1 MGVSKN
7 DVGRPSNKTIIIR
20 RILKV
25 VLLLIIIALAFLI
38 GYNLKDKNSN
48 NPIKSSGKKIQSDD
62 SIKTSKEELQLDDS
76 IVKKLYSEIENVS
89 FYEKI
94 DGNIEDLCAFY
105 CEDMTY
111 NDMDDNFKMSLVLN
125 QFDLEKTNKIKYE
138 EIKEKY
144 YDIFGNYDI
153 ASEFYNY
160 NINKLGNVKL
170 NKGYY
175 QLLGEDVTVDPILG
189 TGYTLVSAQKDSSK
203 IELFIA
209 QWYNNADEL
218 IETDEP
224 IYEYYDTNA
233 CGDVKCSAV
242 FKSSDVNDSKNV
254 IKNNK
259 LTHAYLFVGPRGTG
273 KTSIAKIFAKTINC
287 LHPEDGLSCE
297 KCDICISNNSNEN
310 VDVIEMDAASNNGV
324 DEIREIRNH
333 ITLLPTVSKYK
344 IYIIDEVHMLTT
356 GAFNALLKTLEE
368 PPEHIIFILATTE
381 PHKIPLTIMSRCQ
394 SFEFKPIP
402 VATIKE
408 RLKYICAQENINID
422 DKSLNLIAEESNGGL
437 RDAVSM
443 LDQLNAYADGNIKYE
458 DVLIL
463 NGRINDDEIEKFMT
477 EMVNDDLNSV
487 FTKIESWQEEGKN
500 FIYICEDF
508 IRFLRNE
515 LIKFKLENNS
525 NIVNLIGENK
535 TIEVIMILNKISND
549 MKISKDKKV
558 LFDVTIINI
567 TNILKSKQMFENN
580 TYTSKNINIENKTPE
595 KVEIKEEKPQTVEVP
610 IKETKDYT
618 LYDELMS
625 IRLNNTLGIADKKS
639 KIEYENAVENLKN
652 DISDLNKLKI
662 INLLDDTKITAGS
675 KDGIILTTD
684 SDNILHDLY
693 DNMELLEESLE
704 SLLGK
709 KVKVCILLDELW
721 NKKRII
727 YVEKIKNKEKIDIID
742 EEDILN
748 KIKSLNTGEKSEF
761 DDLLEIGGE

>member
-1 MGVSKN
+1 MKYQALYRKYRPKTFDDVYGQQIVVQTLKN
-7 DVGRPSNKTIIIR
+7 I
-20 RILKV
+20 
-25 VLLLIIIALAFLI
+25 
-38 GYNLKDKNSN
+38 
-48 NPIKSSGKKIQSDD
+48 
-62 SIKTSKEELQLDDS
+62 
-76 IVKKLYSEIENVS
+76 
-89 FYEKI
+89 
-94 DGNIEDLCAFY
+94 
-105 CEDMTY
+105 
-111 NDMDDNFKMSLVLN
+111 
-125 QFDLEKTNKIKYE
+125 
-138 EIKEKY
+138 
-144 YDIFGNYDI
+144 
-153 ASEFYNY
+153 
-160 NINKLGNVKL
+160 
-170 NKGYY
+170 
-175 QLLGEDVTVDPILG
+175 
-189 TGYTLVSAQKDSSK
+189 
-203 IELFIA
+203 
-209 QWYNNADEL
+209 
-218 IETDEP
+218 
-224 IYEYYDTNA
+224 
-233 CGDVKCSAV
+233 
-242 FKSSDVNDSKNV
+242 

-310 VDVIEMDAASNNGV
+310 VDIIEMDAASNNGV

-402 VATIKE
+402 VTTIKE

-458 DVLIL
+458 DVLLL

-515 LIKFKLENNS
+515 LIKFKLDNNS
-525 NIVNLIGENK
+525 NILNLIGENK

-567 TNILKSKQMFENN
+567 TNVLKNKQMFENN
-580 TYTSKNINIENKTPE
+580 TYKSKNIKIENKTSE

-610 IKETKDYT
+610 IKEKKDYT

-625 IRLNNTLGIADKKS
+625 IRLNNTLSIADKKS

-652 DISDLNKLKI
+652 DISDLNRLKI

>member
-1 MGVSKN
+1 MKYQALYRKYRPKTFD
-7 DVGRPSNKTIIIR
+7 DVYGQQI
-20 RILKV
+20 V
-25 VLLLIIIALAFLI
+25 V
-38 GYNLKDKNSN
+38 
-48 NPIKSSGKKIQSDD
+48 Q
-62 SIKTSKEELQLDDS
+62 
-76 IVKKLYSEIENVS
+76 
-89 FYEKI
+89 
-94 DGNIEDLCAFY
+94 
-105 CEDMTY
+105 
-111 NDMDDNFKMSLVLN
+111 
-125 QFDLEKTNKIKYE
+125 
-138 EIKEKY
+138 
-144 YDIFGNYDI
+144 
-153 ASEFYNY
+153 
-160 NINKLGNVKL
+160 
-170 NKGYY
+170 
-175 QLLGEDVTVDPILG
+175 
-189 TGYTLVSAQKDSSK
+189 TL
-203 IELFIA
+203 
-209 QWYNNADEL
+209 
-218 IETDEP
+218 
-224 IYEYYDTNA
+224 
-233 CGDVKCSAV
+233 
-242 FKSSDVNDSKNV
+242 KNV

-310 VDVIEMDAASNNGV
+310 VDIIEMDAASNNGV

-458 DVLIL
+458 DVLLL
-463 NGRINDDEIEKFMT
+463 NGRINDNEIEKFMT

-567 TNILKSKQMFENN
+567 TNILKNKQMFENN
-580 TYTSKNINIENKTPE
+580 TYTSKNIKIENKTPE
-595 KVEIKEEKPQTVEVP
+595 KVEIKEEKPQTMEVP
-610 IKETKDYT
+610 IKETKNYT
-618 LYDELMS
+618 LYDELMN
-625 IRLNNTLGIADKKS
+625 IRLNNTLSIADKKS

-693 DNMELLEESLE
+693 DNIELLEESLE
-704 SLLGK
+704 SLLGR

>member
-1 MGVSKN
+1 MKYQALYRKYRPKTFD
-7 DVGRPSNKTIIIR
+7 DVYGQQI
-20 RILKV
+20 V
-25 VLLLIIIALAFLI
+25 V
-38 GYNLKDKNSN
+38 
-48 NPIKSSGKKIQSDD
+48 Q
-62 SIKTSKEELQLDDS
+62 
-76 IVKKLYSEIENVS
+76 
-89 FYEKI
+89 
-94 DGNIEDLCAFY
+94 
-105 CEDMTY
+105 
-111 NDMDDNFKMSLVLN
+111 
-125 QFDLEKTNKIKYE
+125 
-138 EIKEKY
+138 
-144 YDIFGNYDI
+144 
-153 ASEFYNY
+153 
-160 NINKLGNVKL
+160 
-170 NKGYY
+170 
-175 QLLGEDVTVDPILG
+175 
-189 TGYTLVSAQKDSSK
+189 TL
-203 IELFIA
+203 
-209 QWYNNADEL
+209 
-218 IETDEP
+218 
-224 IYEYYDTNA
+224 
-233 CGDVKCSAV
+233 
-242 FKSSDVNDSKNV
+242 KNV

-310 VDVIEMDAASNNGV
+310 VDIIEMDAASNNGV

-458 DVLIL
+458 DVLLL

-525 NIVNLIGENK
+525 NIVSLIGENK
-535 TIEVIMILNKISND
+535 TIEVIMIINKISND

-567 TNILKSKQMFENN
+567 TNILKNKQMFEN
-580 TYTSKNINIENKTPE
+580 TAYESKNIKIENKTPE

-618 LYDELMS
+618 LYDELMN
-625 IRLNNTLGIADKKS
+625 IRLNNTLGIADKTS

-675 KDGIILTTD
+675 KDGIIFTTD

-693 DNMELLEESLE
+693 DNMKLLEESME

>member
-1 MGVSKN
+1 MKYQALYRKYRPKTFD
-7 DVGRPSNKTIIIR
+7 DVYGQQI
-20 RILKV
+20 V
-25 VLLLIIIALAFLI
+25 V
-38 GYNLKDKNSN
+38 
-48 NPIKSSGKKIQSDD
+48 Q
-62 SIKTSKEELQLDDS
+62 
-76 IVKKLYSEIENVS
+76 
-89 FYEKI
+89 
-94 DGNIEDLCAFY
+94 
-105 CEDMTY
+105 
-111 NDMDDNFKMSLVLN
+111 
-125 QFDLEKTNKIKYE
+125 
-138 EIKEKY
+138 
-144 YDIFGNYDI
+144 
-153 ASEFYNY
+153 
-160 NINKLGNVKL
+160 
-170 NKGYY
+170 
-175 QLLGEDVTVDPILG
+175 
-189 TGYTLVSAQKDSSK
+189 TL
-203 IELFIA
+203 
-209 QWYNNADEL
+209 
-218 IETDEP
+218 
-224 IYEYYDTNA
+224 
-233 CGDVKCSAV
+233 
-242 FKSSDVNDSKNV
+242 KNV

-310 VDVIEMDAASNNGV
+310 VDIIEMDAASNNGV

-458 DVLIL
+458 DVLLL

-535 TIEVIMILNKISND
+535 IIEVIMILNKISND

-567 TNILKSKQMFENN
+567 TNILKNKQMFEND
-580 TYTSKNINIENKTPE
+580 TYTSKDIKIENKTPE
-595 KVEIKEEKPQTVEVP
+595 KVEIKEEKPQTMEVP
-610 IKETKDYT
+610 IKETKNYT
-618 LYDELMS
+618 LYDELMN

>member
-1 MGVSKN
+1 MKYQALYRKYRPKTFD
-7 DVGRPSNKTIIIR
+7 DVYGQQI
-20 RILKV
+20 V
-25 VLLLIIIALAFLI
+25 V
-38 GYNLKDKNSN
+38 
-48 NPIKSSGKKIQSDD
+48 Q
-62 SIKTSKEELQLDDS
+62 
-76 IVKKLYSEIENVS
+76 
-89 FYEKI
+89 
-94 DGNIEDLCAFY
+94 
-105 CEDMTY
+105 
-111 NDMDDNFKMSLVLN
+111 
-125 QFDLEKTNKIKYE
+125 
-138 EIKEKY
+138 
-144 YDIFGNYDI
+144 
-153 ASEFYNY
+153 
-160 NINKLGNVKL
+160 
-170 NKGYY
+170 
-175 QLLGEDVTVDPILG
+175 
-189 TGYTLVSAQKDSSK
+189 TL
-203 IELFIA
+203 
-209 QWYNNADEL
+209 
-218 IETDEP
+218 
-224 IYEYYDTNA
+224 
-233 CGDVKCSAV
+233 
-242 FKSSDVNDSKNV
+242 KNV

-310 VDVIEMDAASNNGV
+310 VDIIEMDAASNNGV

-402 VATIKE
+402 VAIIKE

-458 DVLIL
+458 DVLLL

-567 TNILKSKQMFENN
+567 TNMLKNKQMFENN
-580 TYTSKNINIENKTPE
+580 TYTSKNIKIENKTPE
-595 KVEIKEEKPQTVEVP
+595 KVEIKEEKPQTMEVP
-610 IKETKDYT
+610 IKETKNYT
-618 LYDELMS
+618 LYDELMN

-639 KIEYENAVENLKN
+639 KIEYENTVENLKN

-748 KIKSLNTGEKSEF
+748 KIKLLNTGEKSEF

>member
-1 MGVSKN
+1 MKYQALYRKYRPKTFD
-7 DVGRPSNKTIIIR
+7 DVYGQQI
-20 RILKV
+20 V
-25 VLLLIIIALAFLI
+25 V
-38 GYNLKDKNSN
+38 
-48 NPIKSSGKKIQSDD
+48 Q
-62 SIKTSKEELQLDDS
+62 
-76 IVKKLYSEIENVS
+76 
-89 FYEKI
+89 
-94 DGNIEDLCAFY
+94 
-105 CEDMTY
+105 
-111 NDMDDNFKMSLVLN
+111 
-125 QFDLEKTNKIKYE
+125 
-138 EIKEKY
+138 
-144 YDIFGNYDI
+144 
-153 ASEFYNY
+153 
-160 NINKLGNVKL
+160 
-170 NKGYY
+170 
-175 QLLGEDVTVDPILG
+175 
-189 TGYTLVSAQKDSSK
+189 TL
-203 IELFIA
+203 
-209 QWYNNADEL
+209 
-218 IETDEP
+218 
-224 IYEYYDTNA
+224 
-233 CGDVKCSAV
+233 
-242 FKSSDVNDSKNV
+242 KNV

-310 VDVIEMDAASNNGV
+310 VDIIEMDAASNNGV

-458 DVLIL
+458 DVLLL
-463 NGRINDDEIEKFMT
+463 NGRINDNEIEKFMT

-500 FIYICEDF
+500 FIYISEDF

-567 TNILKSKQMFENN
+567 TNILKNKQMFENN
-580 TYTSKNINIENKTPE
+580 TYTSKNIKIENKTPE
-595 KVEIKEEKPQTVEVP
+595 KVEIKEEKPQTMEVP
-610 IKETKDYT
+610 IKETKNYT
-618 LYDELMS
+618 LYDELMN
-625 IRLNNTLGIADKKS
+625 IRLNNTLSIADKKS
-639 KIEYENAVENLKN
+639 KIEYETAVENLKN

-742 EEDILN
+742 EKDILN

>member
-1 MGVSKN
+1 MKYQALYRKYRPKTFD
-7 DVGRPSNKTIIIR
+7 DVYGQQI
-20 RILKV
+20 V
-25 VLLLIIIALAFLI
+25 V
-38 GYNLKDKNSN
+38 
-48 NPIKSSGKKIQSDD
+48 Q
-62 SIKTSKEELQLDDS
+62 
-76 IVKKLYSEIENVS
+76 
-89 FYEKI
+89 
-94 DGNIEDLCAFY
+94 
-105 CEDMTY
+105 
-111 NDMDDNFKMSLVLN
+111 
-125 QFDLEKTNKIKYE
+125 
-138 EIKEKY
+138 
-144 YDIFGNYDI
+144 
-153 ASEFYNY
+153 
-160 NINKLGNVKL
+160 
-170 NKGYY
+170 
-175 QLLGEDVTVDPILG
+175 
-189 TGYTLVSAQKDSSK
+189 TL
-203 IELFIA
+203 
-209 QWYNNADEL
+209 
-218 IETDEP
+218 
-224 IYEYYDTNA
+224 
-233 CGDVKCSAV
+233 
-242 FKSSDVNDSKNV
+242 KNV

-310 VDVIEMDAASNNGV
+310 VDIIEMDAASNNGV

-458 DVLIL
+458 DVLLL

-567 TNILKSKQMFENN
+567 TNILKNKQMFENN
-580 TYTSKNINIENKTPE
+580 VYDSKNMKIENKTSE

-625 IRLNNTLGIADKKS
+625 IRLNNTLSIADKKS

-742 EEDILN
+742 EKDILN

>member
-1 MGVSKN
+1 MKYQALYRKYRPKTFD
-7 DVGRPSNKTIIIR
+7 DVYGQQI
-20 RILKV
+20 V
-25 VLLLIIIALAFLI
+25 V
-38 GYNLKDKNSN
+38 
-48 NPIKSSGKKIQSDD
+48 Q
-62 SIKTSKEELQLDDS
+62 
-76 IVKKLYSEIENVS
+76 
-89 FYEKI
+89 
-94 DGNIEDLCAFY
+94 
-105 CEDMTY
+105 
-111 NDMDDNFKMSLVLN
+111 
-125 QFDLEKTNKIKYE
+125 
-138 EIKEKY
+138 
-144 YDIFGNYDI
+144 
-153 ASEFYNY
+153 
-160 NINKLGNVKL
+160 
-170 NKGYY
+170 
-175 QLLGEDVTVDPILG
+175 
-189 TGYTLVSAQKDSSK
+189 TL
-203 IELFIA
+203 
-209 QWYNNADEL
+209 
-218 IETDEP
+218 
-224 IYEYYDTNA
+224 
-233 CGDVKCSAV
+233 
-242 FKSSDVNDSKNV
+242 KNV

-297 KCDICISNNSNEN
+297 KCDICVSNNSNEN
-310 VDVIEMDAASNNGV
+310 VDIIEMDAASNNGV

-458 DVLIL
+458 DVLLL

-558 LFDVTIINI
+558 LFDVSIINI
-567 TNILKSKQMFENN
+567 TNILKNKQMFEND
-580 TYTSKNINIENKTPE
+580 TYTSKNIRIENKTPE
-595 KVEIKEEKPQTVEVP
+595 KVEIKEEKSQTVEVP

-742 EEDILN
+742 EKDILN

>member
-1 MGVSKN
+1 MKYQALYRKYRPKTFD
-7 DVGRPSNKTIIIR
+7 DVYGQQI
-20 RILKV
+20 V
-25 VLLLIIIALAFLI
+25 V
-38 GYNLKDKNSN
+38 
-48 NPIKSSGKKIQSDD
+48 Q
-62 SIKTSKEELQLDDS
+62 
-76 IVKKLYSEIENVS
+76 
-89 FYEKI
+89 
-94 DGNIEDLCAFY
+94 
-105 CEDMTY
+105 
-111 NDMDDNFKMSLVLN
+111 
-125 QFDLEKTNKIKYE
+125 
-138 EIKEKY
+138 
-144 YDIFGNYDI
+144 
-153 ASEFYNY
+153 
-160 NINKLGNVKL
+160 
-170 NKGYY
+170 
-175 QLLGEDVTVDPILG
+175 
-189 TGYTLVSAQKDSSK
+189 TL
-203 IELFIA
+203 
-209 QWYNNADEL
+209 
-218 IETDEP
+218 
-224 IYEYYDTNA
+224 
-233 CGDVKCSAV
+233 
-242 FKSSDVNDSKNV
+242 KNV

-310 VDVIEMDAASNNGV
+310 VDIIEMDAASNNGV

-458 DVLIL
+458 DVLLL
-463 NGRINDDEIEKFMT
+463 NGRINDNEIEKFMT

-580 TYTSKNINIENKTPE
+580 TYTSKNIKIENKTPE
-595 KVEIKEEKPQTVEVP
+595 KVEIKEEKPQTIEVP
-610 IKETKDYT
+610 IKETKNYT
-618 LYDELMS
+618 LYDELMN

>member
-1 MGVSKN
+1 MKYQALYRKYRPKTFD
-7 DVGRPSNKTIIIR
+7 DVYGQQI
-20 RILKV
+20 V
-25 VLLLIIIALAFLI
+25 V
-38 GYNLKDKNSN
+38 
-48 NPIKSSGKKIQSDD
+48 Q
-62 SIKTSKEELQLDDS
+62 
-76 IVKKLYSEIENVS
+76 
-89 FYEKI
+89 
-94 DGNIEDLCAFY
+94 
-105 CEDMTY
+105 
-111 NDMDDNFKMSLVLN
+111 
-125 QFDLEKTNKIKYE
+125 
-138 EIKEKY
+138 
-144 YDIFGNYDI
+144 
-153 ASEFYNY
+153 
-160 NINKLGNVKL
+160 
-170 NKGYY
+170 
-175 QLLGEDVTVDPILG
+175 
-189 TGYTLVSAQKDSSK
+189 TL
-203 IELFIA
+203 
-209 QWYNNADEL
+209 
-218 IETDEP
+218 
-224 IYEYYDTNA
+224 
-233 CGDVKCSAV
+233 
-242 FKSSDVNDSKNV
+242 KNV

-297 KCDICISNNSNEN
+297 KCDICVSNNLNEN
-310 VDVIEMDAASNNGV
+310 VDIIEMDAASNNGV

-402 VATIKE
+402 VTIIKE
-408 RLKYICAQENINID
+408 RLKYICTQENINID

-458 DVLIL
+458 DVLLL

-535 TIEVIMILNKISND
+535 TIEVIMILNKIAND

-567 TNILKSKQMFENN
+567 TNILKNKQMFENN
-580 TYTSKNINIENKTPE
+580 TYTSKNIKIENKTPE
-595 KVEIKEEKPQTVEVP
+595 KVEIKEEKPQTMEVP
-610 IKETKDYT
+610 IKEKKNYK
-618 LYDELMS
+618 LYDELMN

>member
-1 MGVSKN
+1 MKYQALYRKYRPKTFD
-7 DVGRPSNKTIIIR
+7 DVYGQQI
-20 RILKV
+20 V
-25 VLLLIIIALAFLI
+25 V
-38 GYNLKDKNSN
+38 
-48 NPIKSSGKKIQSDD
+48 Q
-62 SIKTSKEELQLDDS
+62 
-76 IVKKLYSEIENVS
+76 
-89 FYEKI
+89 
-94 DGNIEDLCAFY
+94 
-105 CEDMTY
+105 
-111 NDMDDNFKMSLVLN
+111 
-125 QFDLEKTNKIKYE
+125 
-138 EIKEKY
+138 
-144 YDIFGNYDI
+144 
-153 ASEFYNY
+153 
-160 NINKLGNVKL
+160 
-170 NKGYY
+170 
-175 QLLGEDVTVDPILG
+175 
-189 TGYTLVSAQKDSSK
+189 TL
-203 IELFIA
+203 
-209 QWYNNADEL
+209 
-218 IETDEP
+218 
-224 IYEYYDTNA
+224 
-233 CGDVKCSAV
+233 
-242 FKSSDVNDSKNV
+242 KNV

-287 LHPEDGLSCE
+287 LHPKDGLSCE

-310 VDVIEMDAASNNGV
+310 VDIIEMDAASNNGV

-458 DVLIL
+458 DVLLL

-567 TNILKSKQMFENN
+567 TNILKNKQMFEND
-580 TYTSKNINIENKTPE
+580 TYTSKNIKIENKTPE
-595 KVEIKEEKPQTVEVP
+595 KVEIKEEKPQTMEVP

-618 LYDELMS
+618 LYDALMS

-709 KVKVCILLDELW
+709 NVKVCILLDELW

-748 KIKSLNTGEKSEF
+748 KIKLLNTGEKSEF

>member
-1 MGVSKN
+1 MKYQALYRKYRPKTFD
-7 DVGRPSNKTIIIR
+7 DVYGQQI
-20 RILKV
+20 V
-25 VLLLIIIALAFLI
+25 V
-38 GYNLKDKNSN
+38 
-48 NPIKSSGKKIQSDD
+48 Q
-62 SIKTSKEELQLDDS
+62 
-76 IVKKLYSEIENVS
+76 
-89 FYEKI
+89 
-94 DGNIEDLCAFY
+94 
-105 CEDMTY
+105 
-111 NDMDDNFKMSLVLN
+111 
-125 QFDLEKTNKIKYE
+125 
-138 EIKEKY
+138 
-144 YDIFGNYDI
+144 
-153 ASEFYNY
+153 
-160 NINKLGNVKL
+160 
-170 NKGYY
+170 
-175 QLLGEDVTVDPILG
+175 
-189 TGYTLVSAQKDSSK
+189 TL
-203 IELFIA
+203 
-209 QWYNNADEL
+209 
-218 IETDEP
+218 
-224 IYEYYDTNA
+224 
-233 CGDVKCSAV
+233 
-242 FKSSDVNDSKNV
+242 KNV

-287 LHPEDGLSCE
+287 LHPKDGLSCE

-310 VDVIEMDAASNNGV
+310 VDIIEMDAASNNGV

-402 VATIKE
+402 VVTIKE

-458 DVLIL
+458 DVLLL
-463 NGRINDDEIEKFMT
+463 NGRINDNEIEKFMT

-580 TYTSKNINIENKTPE
+580 VYDSKNMKIENKTSE

-625 IRLNNTLGIADKKS
+625 IRLNNTLSIADKRS

-742 EEDILN
+742 EKDILN

>member
-1 MGVSKN
+1 MKYQALYRKYRPKTFD
-7 DVGRPSNKTIIIR
+7 DVYGQQI
-20 RILKV
+20 V
-25 VLLLIIIALAFLI
+25 V
-38 GYNLKDKNSN
+38 
-48 NPIKSSGKKIQSDD
+48 Q
-62 SIKTSKEELQLDDS
+62 
-76 IVKKLYSEIENVS
+76 
-89 FYEKI
+89 
-94 DGNIEDLCAFY
+94 
-105 CEDMTY
+105 
-111 NDMDDNFKMSLVLN
+111 
-125 QFDLEKTNKIKYE
+125 
-138 EIKEKY
+138 
-144 YDIFGNYDI
+144 
-153 ASEFYNY
+153 
-160 NINKLGNVKL
+160 
-170 NKGYY
+170 
-175 QLLGEDVTVDPILG
+175 
-189 TGYTLVSAQKDSSK
+189 TL
-203 IELFIA
+203 
-209 QWYNNADEL
+209 
-218 IETDEP
+218 
-224 IYEYYDTNA
+224 
-233 CGDVKCSAV
+233 
-242 FKSSDVNDSKNV
+242 KNV

-297 KCDICISNNSNEN
+297 KCDICVSNNSNEN
-310 VDVIEMDAASNNGV
+310 VDIIEMDAASNNGV

-458 DVLIL
+458 DVLLL
-463 NGRINDDEIEKFMT
+463 NGRINDNEIEKFMT

-567 TNILKSKQMFENN
+567 TNILKNKQMFEND
-580 TYTSKNINIENKTPE
+580 TYASKNIKIENKTPE
-595 KVEIKEEKPQTVEVP
+595 KVEIKEEKSQTVEVP
-610 IKETKDYT
+610 IKETKNYI
-618 LYDELMS
+618 LYDELMN

>member
-1 MGVSKN
+1 MKYQALYRKYRPKTFD
-7 DVGRPSNKTIIIR
+7 DVYGQQI
-20 RILKV
+20 V
-25 VLLLIIIALAFLI
+25 V
-38 GYNLKDKNSN
+38 
-48 NPIKSSGKKIQSDD
+48 Q
-62 SIKTSKEELQLDDS
+62 
-76 IVKKLYSEIENVS
+76 
-89 FYEKI
+89 
-94 DGNIEDLCAFY
+94 
-105 CEDMTY
+105 
-111 NDMDDNFKMSLVLN
+111 
-125 QFDLEKTNKIKYE
+125 
-138 EIKEKY
+138 
-144 YDIFGNYDI
+144 
-153 ASEFYNY
+153 
-160 NINKLGNVKL
+160 
-170 NKGYY
+170 
-175 QLLGEDVTVDPILG
+175 
-189 TGYTLVSAQKDSSK
+189 TL
-203 IELFIA
+203 
-209 QWYNNADEL
+209 
-218 IETDEP
+218 
-224 IYEYYDTNA
+224 
-233 CGDVKCSAV
+233 
-242 FKSSDVNDSKNV
+242 KNV

-297 KCDICISNNSNEN
+297 KCDICISNNLNEN
-310 VDVIEMDAASNNGV
+310 VDIIEMDAASNNGV

-408 RLKYICAQENINID
+408 RLKYICTQENINID

-458 DVLIL
+458 DVLLL

-477 EMVNDDLNSV
+477 EMVNDNLNSV

-525 NIVNLIGENK
+525 NIVSLIGENK

-567 TNILKSKQMFENN
+567 TNILKNKQMFENI
-580 TYTSKNINIENKTPE
+580 THESKNIKIENKTPE
-595 KVEIKEEKPQTVEVP
+595 KIEIKEEKPQTVEVP

-742 EEDILN
+742 EEEILN

>member
-1 MGVSKN
+1 MKYQALYRKYRPKTFD
-7 DVGRPSNKTIIIR
+7 DVYGQQI
-20 RILKV
+20 V
-25 VLLLIIIALAFLI
+25 V
-38 GYNLKDKNSN
+38 
-48 NPIKSSGKKIQSDD
+48 Q
-62 SIKTSKEELQLDDS
+62 
-76 IVKKLYSEIENVS
+76 
-89 FYEKI
+89 
-94 DGNIEDLCAFY
+94 
-105 CEDMTY
+105 
-111 NDMDDNFKMSLVLN
+111 
-125 QFDLEKTNKIKYE
+125 
-138 EIKEKY
+138 
-144 YDIFGNYDI
+144 
-153 ASEFYNY
+153 
-160 NINKLGNVKL
+160 
-170 NKGYY
+170 
-175 QLLGEDVTVDPILG
+175 
-189 TGYTLVSAQKDSSK
+189 TL
-203 IELFIA
+203 
-209 QWYNNADEL
+209 
-218 IETDEP
+218 
-224 IYEYYDTNA
+224 
-233 CGDVKCSAV
+233 
-242 FKSSDVNDSKNV
+242 KNV

-297 KCDICISNNSNEN
+297 KCDICVSNNLNEN
-310 VDVIEMDAASNNGV
+310 VDIIEMDAASNNGV

-402 VATIKE
+402 VAIIKE

-458 DVLIL
+458 DVLLL

-477 EMVNDDLNSV
+477 EMVNDNLNSV

-525 NIVNLIGENK
+525 NIVSLIGENK

-567 TNILKSKQMFENN
+567 TNILKNKQMFENI
-580 TYTSKNINIENKTPE
+580 THESKNIKIENKTPE
-595 KVEIKEEKPQTVEVP
+595 KIEIKEEKPQTVEVP

-742 EEDILN
+742 EEEILN

>member
-1 MGVSKN
+1 MKYQALYRKYRPKTFD
-7 DVGRPSNKTIIIR
+7 DVYGQQI
-20 RILKV
+20 V
-25 VLLLIIIALAFLI
+25 V
-38 GYNLKDKNSN
+38 
-48 NPIKSSGKKIQSDD
+48 Q
-62 SIKTSKEELQLDDS
+62 
-76 IVKKLYSEIENVS
+76 
-89 FYEKI
+89 
-94 DGNIEDLCAFY
+94 
-105 CEDMTY
+105 
-111 NDMDDNFKMSLVLN
+111 
-125 QFDLEKTNKIKYE
+125 
-138 EIKEKY
+138 
-144 YDIFGNYDI
+144 
-153 ASEFYNY
+153 
-160 NINKLGNVKL
+160 
-170 NKGYY
+170 
-175 QLLGEDVTVDPILG
+175 
-189 TGYTLVSAQKDSSK
+189 TL
-203 IELFIA
+203 
-209 QWYNNADEL
+209 
-218 IETDEP
+218 
-224 IYEYYDTNA
+224 
-233 CGDVKCSAV
+233 
-242 FKSSDVNDSKNV
+242 KNV

-287 LHPEDGLSCE
+287 LHPKDGLSCE

-310 VDVIEMDAASNNGV
+310 VDIIEMDAASNNGV

-458 DVLIL
+458 DVLLL

-567 TNILKSKQMFENN
+567 TNILKNKQMFENN
-580 TYTSKNINIENKTPE
+580 TYTSKNIKIENKTPE
-595 KVEIKEEKPQTVEVP
+595 KVEIKEEKPQTMEVP
-610 IKETKDYT
+610 IKETKNYT
-618 LYDELMS
+618 LYDELMN

>member
-1 MGVSKN
+1 MKYQALYRKYRPKTFD
-7 DVGRPSNKTIIIR
+7 DVYGQQI
-20 RILKV
+20 V
-25 VLLLIIIALAFLI
+25 V
-38 GYNLKDKNSN
+38 
-48 NPIKSSGKKIQSDD
+48 Q
-62 SIKTSKEELQLDDS
+62 
-76 IVKKLYSEIENVS
+76 
-89 FYEKI
+89 
-94 DGNIEDLCAFY
+94 
-105 CEDMTY
+105 
-111 NDMDDNFKMSLVLN
+111 
-125 QFDLEKTNKIKYE
+125 
-138 EIKEKY
+138 
-144 YDIFGNYDI
+144 
-153 ASEFYNY
+153 
-160 NINKLGNVKL
+160 
-170 NKGYY
+170 
-175 QLLGEDVTVDPILG
+175 
-189 TGYTLVSAQKDSSK
+189 TL
-203 IELFIA
+203 
-209 QWYNNADEL
+209 
-218 IETDEP
+218 
-224 IYEYYDTNA
+224 
-233 CGDVKCSAV
+233 
-242 FKSSDVNDSKNV
+242 KNV

-297 KCDICISNNSNEN
+297 KCDICISNNLNEN
-310 VDVIEMDAASNNGV
+310 VDIIEMDAASNNGV

-458 DVLIL
+458 DVLLL
-463 NGRINDDEIEKFMT
+463 NGRINDNEIEKFMT

-525 NIVNLIGENK
+525 NIVSLIGENK

-580 TYTSKNINIENKTPE
+580 VYDSKNMKIENKTSE

-625 IRLNNTLGIADKKS
+625 IRLNNTLSIADKKS
-639 KIEYENAVENLKN
+639 KIEYENTVENLKN
-652 DISDLNKLKI
+652 DISDLNRLKI

-704 SLLGK
+704 SLLDK

-727 YVEKIKNKEKIDIID
+727 YVEKIKNKEKIDIIN
-742 EEDILN
+742 EEEILN

>member
-1 MGVSKN
+1 MKYQALYRKYRPKTFD
-7 DVGRPSNKTIIIR
+7 DVYGQQI
-20 RILKV
+20 V
-25 VLLLIIIALAFLI
+25 V
-38 GYNLKDKNSN
+38 
-48 NPIKSSGKKIQSDD
+48 Q
-62 SIKTSKEELQLDDS
+62 
-76 IVKKLYSEIENVS
+76 
-89 FYEKI
+89 
-94 DGNIEDLCAFY
+94 
-105 CEDMTY
+105 
-111 NDMDDNFKMSLVLN
+111 
-125 QFDLEKTNKIKYE
+125 
-138 EIKEKY
+138 
-144 YDIFGNYDI
+144 
-153 ASEFYNY
+153 
-160 NINKLGNVKL
+160 
-170 NKGYY
+170 
-175 QLLGEDVTVDPILG
+175 
-189 TGYTLVSAQKDSSK
+189 TL
-203 IELFIA
+203 
-209 QWYNNADEL
+209 
-218 IETDEP
+218 
-224 IYEYYDTNA
+224 
-233 CGDVKCSAV
+233 
-242 FKSSDVNDSKNV
+242 KNV

-297 KCDICISNNSNEN
+297 KCDICVSNNSNEN
-310 VDVIEMDAASNNGV
+310 VDIIEMDAASNNGV

-402 VATIKE
+402 VAIIKE

-458 DVLIL
+458 DVLLL

-567 TNILKSKQMFENN
+567 TNMLKNKQMFENN
-580 TYTSKNINIENKTPE
+580 TYTSKNIKIENKTPE
-595 KVEIKEEKPQTVEVP
+595 KVEIKEEKPQTMEVP
-610 IKETKDYT
+610 IKETKNYT
-618 LYDELMS
+618 LYDELMN

>member
-1 MGVSKN
+1 MKYQALYRKYRPKTFD
-7 DVGRPSNKTIIIR
+7 DVYGQQI
-20 RILKV
+20 V
-25 VLLLIIIALAFLI
+25 V
-38 GYNLKDKNSN
+38 
-48 NPIKSSGKKIQSDD
+48 Q
-62 SIKTSKEELQLDDS
+62 
-76 IVKKLYSEIENVS
+76 
-89 FYEKI
+89 
-94 DGNIEDLCAFY
+94 
-105 CEDMTY
+105 
-111 NDMDDNFKMSLVLN
+111 
-125 QFDLEKTNKIKYE
+125 
-138 EIKEKY
+138 
-144 YDIFGNYDI
+144 
-153 ASEFYNY
+153 
-160 NINKLGNVKL
+160 
-170 NKGYY
+170 
-175 QLLGEDVTVDPILG
+175 
-189 TGYTLVSAQKDSSK
+189 TL
-203 IELFIA
+203 
-209 QWYNNADEL
+209 
-218 IETDEP
+218 
-224 IYEYYDTNA
+224 
-233 CGDVKCSAV
+233 
-242 FKSSDVNDSKNV
+242 KNV

-310 VDVIEMDAASNNGV
+310 VDIIEMDAASNNGV

-402 VATIKE
+402 IATIKE

-458 DVLIL
+458 DVLLL

-535 TIEVIMILNKISND
+535 IIEVIMILNKISND

-567 TNILKSKQMFENN
+567 TNILKSKQMFEND
-580 TYTSKNINIENKTPE
+580 TYTSKNIKIENKTPE
-595 KVEIKEEKPQTVEVP
+595 KVEIKEEKPQTMKVP
-610 IKETKDYT
+610 IKETKNYT

-639 KIEYENAVENLKN
+639 KIEYENTVENLKN

-709 KVKVCILLDELW
+709 NVKVCILLDELW

>member
-1 MGVSKN
+1 MKYQALYRKYRPKTFD
-7 DVGRPSNKTIIIR
+7 DVYGQQI
-20 RILKV
+20 V
-25 VLLLIIIALAFLI
+25 V
-38 GYNLKDKNSN
+38 
-48 NPIKSSGKKIQSDD
+48 Q
-62 SIKTSKEELQLDDS
+62 
-76 IVKKLYSEIENVS
+76 
-89 FYEKI
+89 
-94 DGNIEDLCAFY
+94 
-105 CEDMTY
+105 
-111 NDMDDNFKMSLVLN
+111 
-125 QFDLEKTNKIKYE
+125 
-138 EIKEKY
+138 
-144 YDIFGNYDI
+144 
-153 ASEFYNY
+153 
-160 NINKLGNVKL
+160 
-170 NKGYY
+170 
-175 QLLGEDVTVDPILG
+175 
-189 TGYTLVSAQKDSSK
+189 TL
-203 IELFIA
+203 
-209 QWYNNADEL
+209 
-218 IETDEP
+218 
-224 IYEYYDTNA
+224 
-233 CGDVKCSAV
+233 
-242 FKSSDVNDSKNV
+242 KNV

-297 KCDICISNNSNEN
+297 KCDICVSNNLNEN
-310 VDVIEMDAASNNGV
+310 VDIIEMDAASNNGV

-402 VATIKE
+402 VAIIKE

-458 DVLIL
+458 DVLLL
-463 NGRINDDEIEKFMT
+463 NGRINDNEIEKFMT

-567 TNILKSKQMFENN
+567 TNILKNKQMFENN
-580 TYTSKNINIENKTPE
+580 TYTSKNIKIENKTPE
-595 KVEIKEEKPQTVEVP
+595 KVEIKEEKSQTVEVP
-610 IKETKDYT
+610 IKETKNYT
-618 LYDELMS
+618 LYDELMN

>member
-1 MGVSKN
+1 MKYQALYRKYRPKTFD
-7 DVGRPSNKTIIIR
+7 DVYGQQI
-20 RILKV
+20 V
-25 VLLLIIIALAFLI
+25 V
-38 GYNLKDKNSN
+38 
-48 NPIKSSGKKIQSDD
+48 Q
-62 SIKTSKEELQLDDS
+62 
-76 IVKKLYSEIENVS
+76 
-89 FYEKI
+89 
-94 DGNIEDLCAFY
+94 
-105 CEDMTY
+105 
-111 NDMDDNFKMSLVLN
+111 
-125 QFDLEKTNKIKYE
+125 
-138 EIKEKY
+138 
-144 YDIFGNYDI
+144 
-153 ASEFYNY
+153 
-160 NINKLGNVKL
+160 
-170 NKGYY
+170 
-175 QLLGEDVTVDPILG
+175 
-189 TGYTLVSAQKDSSK
+189 TL
-203 IELFIA
+203 
-209 QWYNNADEL
+209 
-218 IETDEP
+218 
-224 IYEYYDTNA
+224 
-233 CGDVKCSAV
+233 
-242 FKSSDVNDSKNV
+242 KNV

-287 LHPEDGLSCE
+287 LHSEDGLSCE

-310 VDVIEMDAASNNGV
+310 VDIIEMDAASNNGV

-458 DVLIL
+458 DVLLL
-463 NGRINDDEIEKFMT
+463 NGRINDNEIEKFMT

-535 TIEVIMILNKISND
+535 IIEVIMILNKISND

-567 TNILKSKQMFENN
+567 TNILKNKQMFEND
-580 TYTSKNINIENKTPE
+580 TYTSKDIKIENKTPE
-595 KVEIKEEKPQTVEVP
+595 KVEIKEEKPQTMEVP
-610 IKETKDYT
+610 IKETKNYT
-618 LYDELMS
+618 LYDELMN

>member
-1 MGVSKN
+1 MKYQALYRKYRPKTFD
-7 DVGRPSNKTIIIR
+7 DVYGQQI
-20 RILKV
+20 V
-25 VLLLIIIALAFLI
+25 V
-38 GYNLKDKNSN
+38 
-48 NPIKSSGKKIQSDD
+48 Q
-62 SIKTSKEELQLDDS
+62 
-76 IVKKLYSEIENVS
+76 
-89 FYEKI
+89 
-94 DGNIEDLCAFY
+94 
-105 CEDMTY
+105 
-111 NDMDDNFKMSLVLN
+111 
-125 QFDLEKTNKIKYE
+125 
-138 EIKEKY
+138 
-144 YDIFGNYDI
+144 
-153 ASEFYNY
+153 
-160 NINKLGNVKL
+160 
-170 NKGYY
+170 
-175 QLLGEDVTVDPILG
+175 
-189 TGYTLVSAQKDSSK
+189 TL
-203 IELFIA
+203 
-209 QWYNNADEL
+209 
-218 IETDEP
+218 
-224 IYEYYDTNA
+224 
-233 CGDVKCSAV
+233 
-242 FKSSDVNDSKNV
+242 KNV

-297 KCDICISNNSNEN
+297 KCDICVSNNLNEN
-310 VDVIEMDAASNNGV
+310 VDIIEMDAASNNGV

-458 DVLIL
+458 DVLLL
-463 NGRINDDEIEKFMT
+463 NGRINDNEIEKFMT

-535 TIEVIMILNKISND
+535 TIEVIMILNKIAND

-567 TNILKSKQMFENN
+567 TNILKNKQMFENN
-580 TYTSKNINIENKTPE
+580 TYTSKNIKIENKTPE
-595 KVEIKEEKPQTVEVP
+595 KVEIKEEKPQTMEVS
-610 IKETKDYT
+610 IKETKNYK
-618 LYDELMS
+618 LYDELMN

>member
-1 MGVSKN
+1 MKYQALYRKYRPKTFD
-7 DVGRPSNKTIIIR
+7 DVYGQQI
-20 RILKV
+20 V
-25 VLLLIIIALAFLI
+25 V
-38 GYNLKDKNSN
+38 
-48 NPIKSSGKKIQSDD
+48 Q
-62 SIKTSKEELQLDDS
+62 
-76 IVKKLYSEIENVS
+76 
-89 FYEKI
+89 
-94 DGNIEDLCAFY
+94 
-105 CEDMTY
+105 
-111 NDMDDNFKMSLVLN
+111 
-125 QFDLEKTNKIKYE
+125 
-138 EIKEKY
+138 
-144 YDIFGNYDI
+144 
-153 ASEFYNY
+153 
-160 NINKLGNVKL
+160 
-170 NKGYY
+170 
-175 QLLGEDVTVDPILG
+175 
-189 TGYTLVSAQKDSSK
+189 TL
-203 IELFIA
+203 
-209 QWYNNADEL
+209 
-218 IETDEP
+218 
-224 IYEYYDTNA
+224 
-233 CGDVKCSAV
+233 
-242 FKSSDVNDSKNV
+242 KNV

-310 VDVIEMDAASNNGV
+310 VDIIEMDAASNNGV

-408 RLKYICAQENINID
+408 RLKFICAQENINID

-458 DVLIL
+458 DVLLL
-463 NGRINDDEIEKFMT
+463 NGRINDNEIEKFMT

-580 TYTSKNINIENKTPE
+580 TYTSKNIKIENKTPE

-610 IKETKDYT
+610 IKETKNYT
-618 LYDELMS
+618 LYDELMN

>member
-1 MGVSKN
+1 MKYQALYRKYRPKTFD
-7 DVGRPSNKTIIIR
+7 DVYGQQI
-20 RILKV
+20 V
-25 VLLLIIIALAFLI
+25 V
-38 GYNLKDKNSN
+38 
-48 NPIKSSGKKIQSDD
+48 Q
-62 SIKTSKEELQLDDS
+62 
-76 IVKKLYSEIENVS
+76 
-89 FYEKI
+89 
-94 DGNIEDLCAFY
+94 
-105 CEDMTY
+105 
-111 NDMDDNFKMSLVLN
+111 
-125 QFDLEKTNKIKYE
+125 
-138 EIKEKY
+138 
-144 YDIFGNYDI
+144 
-153 ASEFYNY
+153 
-160 NINKLGNVKL
+160 
-170 NKGYY
+170 
-175 QLLGEDVTVDPILG
+175 
-189 TGYTLVSAQKDSSK
+189 TL
-203 IELFIA
+203 
-209 QWYNNADEL
+209 
-218 IETDEP
+218 
-224 IYEYYDTNA
+224 
-233 CGDVKCSAV
+233 
-242 FKSSDVNDSKNV
+242 KNV

-310 VDVIEMDAASNNGV
+310 VDIIEMDAASNNGV

-458 DVLIL
+458 DVLLL

-525 NIVNLIGENK
+525 NIVSLIGENK
-535 TIEVIMILNKISND
+535 TIEVIMVLNKISND

-567 TNILKSKQMFENN
+567 TNILKNKQTFEN
-580 TYTSKNINIENKTPE
+580 TACTSNNIKIENKTPE
-595 KVEIKEEKPQTVEVP
+595 KVEIKEEKPQTVEVS

-618 LYDELMS
+618 LYDELMN
-625 IRLNNTLGIADKKS
+625 IRLNNTLGIADKTS

-675 KDGIILTTD
+675 KDGIIFTTD

-693 DNMELLEESLE
+693 DNMELLEESME

>member
-1 MGVSKN
+1 MKYQALYRKYRPKTFD
-7 DVGRPSNKTIIIR
+7 DVYGQQI
-20 RILKV
+20 V
-25 VLLLIIIALAFLI
+25 V
-38 GYNLKDKNSN
+38 
-48 NPIKSSGKKIQSDD
+48 Q
-62 SIKTSKEELQLDDS
+62 
-76 IVKKLYSEIENVS
+76 
-89 FYEKI
+89 
-94 DGNIEDLCAFY
+94 
-105 CEDMTY
+105 
-111 NDMDDNFKMSLVLN
+111 
-125 QFDLEKTNKIKYE
+125 
-138 EIKEKY
+138 
-144 YDIFGNYDI
+144 
-153 ASEFYNY
+153 
-160 NINKLGNVKL
+160 
-170 NKGYY
+170 
-175 QLLGEDVTVDPILG
+175 
-189 TGYTLVSAQKDSSK
+189 TL
-203 IELFIA
+203 
-209 QWYNNADEL
+209 
-218 IETDEP
+218 
-224 IYEYYDTNA
+224 
-233 CGDVKCSAV
+233 
-242 FKSSDVNDSKNV
+242 KNV

-259 LTHAYLFVGPRGTG
+259 LTHAYLFAGPRGTG

-297 KCDICISNNSNEN
+297 KCDICVSNNSNEN
-310 VDVIEMDAASNNGV
+310 VDIIEMDAASNNGV

-458 DVLIL
+458 DVLLL
-463 NGRINDDEIEKFMT
+463 NGRINDNEIEKFMT

-567 TNILKSKQMFENN
+567 TNILKNKQMFENN
-580 TYTSKNINIENKTPE
+580 TYTSKNIKIENKTPE

-610 IKETKDYT
+610 IKETKNYI
-618 LYDELMS
+618 LYDELMN

>member
-1 MGVSKN
+1 MKYQALYRKYRPKTFD
-7 DVGRPSNKTIIIR
+7 DVYGQQI
-20 RILKV
+20 V
-25 VLLLIIIALAFLI
+25 V
-38 GYNLKDKNSN
+38 
-48 NPIKSSGKKIQSDD
+48 Q
-62 SIKTSKEELQLDDS
+62 
-76 IVKKLYSEIENVS
+76 
-89 FYEKI
+89 
-94 DGNIEDLCAFY
+94 
-105 CEDMTY
+105 
-111 NDMDDNFKMSLVLN
+111 
-125 QFDLEKTNKIKYE
+125 
-138 EIKEKY
+138 
-144 YDIFGNYDI
+144 
-153 ASEFYNY
+153 
-160 NINKLGNVKL
+160 
-170 NKGYY
+170 
-175 QLLGEDVTVDPILG
+175 
-189 TGYTLVSAQKDSSK
+189 TL
-203 IELFIA
+203 
-209 QWYNNADEL
+209 
-218 IETDEP
+218 
-224 IYEYYDTNA
+224 
-233 CGDVKCSAV
+233 
-242 FKSSDVNDSKNV
+242 KNV

-310 VDVIEMDAASNNGV
+310 VDIIEMDAASNNGV

-422 DKSLNLIAEESNGGL
+422 DKALNLIAEESNGGL

-458 DVLIL
+458 DVLLL
-463 NGRINDDEIEKFMT
+463 NGRINDNEIEKFMT

-567 TNILKSKQMFENN
+567 TNILKNKQTFENN
-580 TYTSKNINIENKTPE
+580 TYTSKNIKIENKTPE

-610 IKETKDYT
+610 IKETKNYT
-618 LYDELMS
+618 LYDELMN

>member
-1 MGVSKN
+1 MKYQALYRKYRPKTFD
-7 DVGRPSNKTIIIR
+7 DVYGQQI
-20 RILKV
+20 V
-25 VLLLIIIALAFLI
+25 V
-38 GYNLKDKNSN
+38 
-48 NPIKSSGKKIQSDD
+48 Q
-62 SIKTSKEELQLDDS
+62 
-76 IVKKLYSEIENVS
+76 
-89 FYEKI
+89 
-94 DGNIEDLCAFY
+94 
-105 CEDMTY
+105 
-111 NDMDDNFKMSLVLN
+111 
-125 QFDLEKTNKIKYE
+125 
-138 EIKEKY
+138 
-144 YDIFGNYDI
+144 
-153 ASEFYNY
+153 
-160 NINKLGNVKL
+160 
-170 NKGYY
+170 
-175 QLLGEDVTVDPILG
+175 
-189 TGYTLVSAQKDSSK
+189 TL
-203 IELFIA
+203 
-209 QWYNNADEL
+209 
-218 IETDEP
+218 
-224 IYEYYDTNA
+224 
-233 CGDVKCSAV
+233 
-242 FKSSDVNDSKNV
+242 KNV

-310 VDVIEMDAASNNGV
+310 VDIIEMDAASNNGV

-458 DVLIL
+458 DVLLL
-463 NGRINDDEIEKFMT
+463 NGRINDNEIEKFMT

-525 NIVNLIGENK
+525 NIVSLIGENK

-567 TNILKSKQMFENN
+567 TNILKNKQMFENN
-580 TYTSKNINIENKTPE
+580 TYDSKNMKIENKTSE
-595 KVEIKEEKPQTVEVP
+595 KVEIKEKPQTVEVP

-625 IRLNNTLGIADKKS
+625 IRLNNILCIADKRS

-742 EEDILN
+742 EKDILN

>member
-1 MGVSKN
+1 MKYQALYRKYRPKTFD
-7 DVGRPSNKTIIIR
+7 DVYGQQI
-20 RILKV
+20 V
-25 VLLLIIIALAFLI
+25 V
-38 GYNLKDKNSN
+38 
-48 NPIKSSGKKIQSDD
+48 Q
-62 SIKTSKEELQLDDS
+62 
-76 IVKKLYSEIENVS
+76 
-89 FYEKI
+89 
-94 DGNIEDLCAFY
+94 
-105 CEDMTY
+105 
-111 NDMDDNFKMSLVLN
+111 
-125 QFDLEKTNKIKYE
+125 
-138 EIKEKY
+138 
-144 YDIFGNYDI
+144 
-153 ASEFYNY
+153 
-160 NINKLGNVKL
+160 
-170 NKGYY
+170 
-175 QLLGEDVTVDPILG
+175 
-189 TGYTLVSAQKDSSK
+189 TL
-203 IELFIA
+203 
-209 QWYNNADEL
+209 
-218 IETDEP
+218 
-224 IYEYYDTNA
+224 
-233 CGDVKCSAV
+233 
-242 FKSSDVNDSKNV
+242 KNV

-310 VDVIEMDAASNNGV
+310 VDIIEMDAASNNGV

-458 DVLIL
+458 DVLLL

-525 NIVNLIGENK
+525 NIVSLIGENK

-567 TNILKSKQMFENN
+567 TNILKNKQMFEN
-580 TYTSKNINIENKTPE
+580 TAYESKNIKIENKTPE
-595 KVEIKEEKPQTVEVP
+595 KVEIKEEKLQTVEVP

-618 LYDELMS
+618 LYDELMN

-675 KDGIILTTD
+675 KDGIIFTTD

-693 DNMELLEESLE
+693 DNMELLEESME

>member
-1 MGVSKN
+1 MKYQALYRKYRPKTFD
-7 DVGRPSNKTIIIR
+7 DVYGQQI
-20 RILKV
+20 V
-25 VLLLIIIALAFLI
+25 V
-38 GYNLKDKNSN
+38 
-48 NPIKSSGKKIQSDD
+48 Q
-62 SIKTSKEELQLDDS
+62 
-76 IVKKLYSEIENVS
+76 
-89 FYEKI
+89 
-94 DGNIEDLCAFY
+94 
-105 CEDMTY
+105 
-111 NDMDDNFKMSLVLN
+111 
-125 QFDLEKTNKIKYE
+125 
-138 EIKEKY
+138 
-144 YDIFGNYDI
+144 
-153 ASEFYNY
+153 
-160 NINKLGNVKL
+160 
-170 NKGYY
+170 
-175 QLLGEDVTVDPILG
+175 
-189 TGYTLVSAQKDSSK
+189 TL
-203 IELFIA
+203 
-209 QWYNNADEL
+209 
-218 IETDEP
+218 
-224 IYEYYDTNA
+224 
-233 CGDVKCSAV
+233 
-242 FKSSDVNDSKNV
+242 KNV

-310 VDVIEMDAASNNGV
+310 VDIIEMDAASNNGV

-402 VATIKE
+402 VTTIKE

-458 DVLIL
+458 DVLLL

-515 LIKFKLENNS
+515 LIKFKLDNNS
-525 NIVNLIGENK
+525 NILNLIGENK

-567 TNILKSKQMFENN
+567 TNVLKNKQMFENN
-580 TYTSKNINIENKTPE
+580 TYKSKNIKIENKTSE

-610 IKETKDYT
+610 IKEKKDYT

-625 IRLNNTLGIADKKS
+625 IRLNNTLSIADKKS

-652 DISDLNKLKI
+652 DISDLNRLKI

>member
-1 MGVSKN
+1 MKYQALYRKYRPKTFD
-7 DVGRPSNKTIIIR
+7 DVYGQQI
-20 RILKV
+20 V
-25 VLLLIIIALAFLI
+25 V
-38 GYNLKDKNSN
+38 
-48 NPIKSSGKKIQSDD
+48 Q
-62 SIKTSKEELQLDDS
+62 
-76 IVKKLYSEIENVS
+76 
-89 FYEKI
+89 
-94 DGNIEDLCAFY
+94 
-105 CEDMTY
+105 
-111 NDMDDNFKMSLVLN
+111 
-125 QFDLEKTNKIKYE
+125 
-138 EIKEKY
+138 
-144 YDIFGNYDI
+144 
-153 ASEFYNY
+153 
-160 NINKLGNVKL
+160 
-170 NKGYY
+170 
-175 QLLGEDVTVDPILG
+175 
-189 TGYTLVSAQKDSSK
+189 TL
-203 IELFIA
+203 
-209 QWYNNADEL
+209 
-218 IETDEP
+218 
-224 IYEYYDTNA
+224 
-233 CGDVKCSAV
+233 
-242 FKSSDVNDSKNV
+242 KNV

-310 VDVIEMDAASNNGV
+310 VDIIEMDAASNNGV

-458 DVLIL
+458 DVLLL
-463 NGRINDDEIEKFMT
+463 NGRINDNEIEKFMT

-567 TNILKSKQMFENN
+567 TNILKNKQMFENN
-580 TYTSKNINIENKTPE
+580 TYTSKNIKIENKTPE
-595 KVEIKEEKPQTVEVP
+595 KIEIKEEKPQTMEVP
-610 IKETKDYT
+610 IKETKNYT
-618 LYDELMS
+618 LYDELMN
-625 IRLNNTLGIADKKS
+625 IRLNNTLSIADKKS

>member
-1 MGVSKN
+1 
-7 DVGRPSNKTIIIR
+7 
-20 RILKV
+20 
-25 VLLLIIIALAFLI
+25 
-38 GYNLKDKNSN
+38 
-48 NPIKSSGKKIQSDD
+48 
-62 SIKTSKEELQLDDS
+62 
-76 IVKKLYSEIENVS
+76 
-89 FYEKI
+89 
-94 DGNIEDLCAFY
+94 
-105 CEDMTY
+105 
-111 NDMDDNFKMSLVLN
+111 
-125 QFDLEKTNKIKYE
+125 
-138 EIKEKY
+138 
-144 YDIFGNYDI
+144 
-153 ASEFYNY
+153 
-160 NINKLGNVKL
+160 
-170 NKGYY
+170 
-175 QLLGEDVTVDPILG
+175 
-189 TGYTLVSAQKDSSK
+189 
-203 IELFIA
+203 
-209 QWYNNADEL
+209 
-218 IETDEP
+218 
-224 IYEYYDTNA
+224 
-233 CGDVKCSAV
+233 
-242 FKSSDVNDSKNV
+242 
-254 IKNNK
+254 
-259 LTHAYLFVGPRGTG
+259 
-273 KTSIAKIFAKTINC
+273 
-287 LHPEDGLSCE
+287 
-297 KCDICISNNSNEN
+297 
-310 VDVIEMDAASNNGV
+310 MDAASNNGV

-408 RLKYICAQENINID
+408 RLKYICSQENINID

-458 DVLIL
+458 DVLLL

-477 EMVNDDLNSV
+477 EMVNDNLNSV

-525 NIVNLIGENK
+525 DIVSLIGENK

-567 TNILKSKQMFENN
+567 TNILKNKQMFENI
-580 TYTSKNINIENKTPE
+580 THESKNIKIENKTPE
-595 KVEIKEEKPQTVEVP
+595 KIEIKEEKPQTVEVP

-675 KDGIILTTD
+675 KDGIIFTTD

-693 DNMELLEESLE
+693 DNMELLEGSLE

-742 EEDILN
+742 EEDIN

>member
-1 MGVSKN
+1 MKYQALYRKYRPKTFD
-7 DVGRPSNKTIIIR
+7 DVYGQQI
-20 RILKV
+20 V
-25 VLLLIIIALAFLI
+25 V
-38 GYNLKDKNSN
+38 
-48 NPIKSSGKKIQSDD
+48 Q
-62 SIKTSKEELQLDDS
+62 
-76 IVKKLYSEIENVS
+76 
-89 FYEKI
+89 
-94 DGNIEDLCAFY
+94 
-105 CEDMTY
+105 
-111 NDMDDNFKMSLVLN
+111 
-125 QFDLEKTNKIKYE
+125 
-138 EIKEKY
+138 
-144 YDIFGNYDI
+144 
-153 ASEFYNY
+153 
-160 NINKLGNVKL
+160 
-170 NKGYY
+170 
-175 QLLGEDVTVDPILG
+175 
-189 TGYTLVSAQKDSSK
+189 TL
-203 IELFIA
+203 
-209 QWYNNADEL
+209 
-218 IETDEP
+218 
-224 IYEYYDTNA
+224 
-233 CGDVKCSAV
+233 
-242 FKSSDVNDSKNV
+242 KNV

-310 VDVIEMDAASNNGV
+310 VDIIEMDAASNNGV

-408 RLKYICAQENINID
+408 RLKYICARENINID

-458 DVLIL
+458 DVLLL

-525 NIVNLIGENK
+525 NIVSLIGENK

-567 TNILKSKQMFENN
+567 TNILKNKQMFENAA
-580 TYTSKNINIENKTPE
+580 YESKNIKIENKTPE

-618 LYDELMS
+618 LYDELMN
-625 IRLNNTLGIADKKS
+625 IRLNNTLGIADKTS

-675 KDGIILTTD
+675 KDGIIFTTD

-693 DNMELLEESLE
+693 DNMKLLEESME

>member
-1 MGVSKN
+1 MKYQALYRKYRPKTFD
-7 DVGRPSNKTIIIR
+7 DVYGQQI
-20 RILKV
+20 V
-25 VLLLIIIALAFLI
+25 V
-38 GYNLKDKNSN
+38 
-48 NPIKSSGKKIQSDD
+48 Q
-62 SIKTSKEELQLDDS
+62 
-76 IVKKLYSEIENVS
+76 
-89 FYEKI
+89 
-94 DGNIEDLCAFY
+94 
-105 CEDMTY
+105 
-111 NDMDDNFKMSLVLN
+111 
-125 QFDLEKTNKIKYE
+125 
-138 EIKEKY
+138 
-144 YDIFGNYDI
+144 
-153 ASEFYNY
+153 
-160 NINKLGNVKL
+160 
-170 NKGYY
+170 
-175 QLLGEDVTVDPILG
+175 
-189 TGYTLVSAQKDSSK
+189 TL
-203 IELFIA
+203 
-209 QWYNNADEL
+209 
-218 IETDEP
+218 
-224 IYEYYDTNA
+224 
-233 CGDVKCSAV
+233 
-242 FKSSDVNDSKNV
+242 KNV

-310 VDVIEMDAASNNGV
+310 VDIIEMDAASNNGV

-458 DVLIL
+458 DVLLL
-463 NGRINDDEIEKFMT
+463 NGRINDNEIEKFMT

-567 TNILKSKQMFENN
+567 TNILKNKQMFENN
-580 TYTSKNINIENKTPE
+580 TYTSKNIKIENKTPE

-610 IKETKDYT
+610 IKETKNYT
-618 LYDELMS
+618 LYDELMN

-639 KIEYENAVENLKN
+639 KIEYENAVENFKN

>member
-1 MGVSKN
+1 MKYQALYRKYRPKTFD
-7 DVGRPSNKTIIIR
+7 DVYGQQI
-20 RILKV
+20 V
-25 VLLLIIIALAFLI
+25 V
-38 GYNLKDKNSN
+38 
-48 NPIKSSGKKIQSDD
+48 Q
-62 SIKTSKEELQLDDS
+62 
-76 IVKKLYSEIENVS
+76 
-89 FYEKI
+89 
-94 DGNIEDLCAFY
+94 
-105 CEDMTY
+105 
-111 NDMDDNFKMSLVLN
+111 
-125 QFDLEKTNKIKYE
+125 
-138 EIKEKY
+138 
-144 YDIFGNYDI
+144 
-153 ASEFYNY
+153 
-160 NINKLGNVKL
+160 
-170 NKGYY
+170 
-175 QLLGEDVTVDPILG
+175 
-189 TGYTLVSAQKDSSK
+189 TL
-203 IELFIA
+203 
-209 QWYNNADEL
+209 
-218 IETDEP
+218 
-224 IYEYYDTNA
+224 
-233 CGDVKCSAV
+233 
-242 FKSSDVNDSKNV
+242 KNV

-297 KCDICISNNSNEN
+297 KCDICVSNNSNEN
-310 VDVIEMDAASNNGV
+310 VDIIEMDAASNNGV

-458 DVLIL
+458 DVLLL
-463 NGRINDDEIEKFMT
+463 NGRINDNEIEKFMT

-567 TNILKSKQMFENN
+567 TNILKNKQKFEND
-580 TYTSKNINIENKTPE
+580 TYTSKDIKIENKTPE
-595 KVEIKEEKPQTVEVP
+595 KVEIKEEKPQTMEVP
-610 IKETKDYT
+610 IKETKNYT
-618 LYDELMS
+618 LYDELMN

>member
-1 MGVSKN
+1 MKYQALYRKYRPKTFD
-7 DVGRPSNKTIIIR
+7 DVYGQQI
-20 RILKV
+20 V
-25 VLLLIIIALAFLI
+25 V
-38 GYNLKDKNSN
+38 
-48 NPIKSSGKKIQSDD
+48 Q
-62 SIKTSKEELQLDDS
+62 
-76 IVKKLYSEIENVS
+76 
-89 FYEKI
+89 
-94 DGNIEDLCAFY
+94 
-105 CEDMTY
+105 
-111 NDMDDNFKMSLVLN
+111 
-125 QFDLEKTNKIKYE
+125 
-138 EIKEKY
+138 
-144 YDIFGNYDI
+144 
-153 ASEFYNY
+153 
-160 NINKLGNVKL
+160 
-170 NKGYY
+170 
-175 QLLGEDVTVDPILG
+175 
-189 TGYTLVSAQKDSSK
+189 TL
-203 IELFIA
+203 
-209 QWYNNADEL
+209 
-218 IETDEP
+218 
-224 IYEYYDTNA
+224 
-233 CGDVKCSAV
+233 
-242 FKSSDVNDSKNV
+242 KNV

-310 VDVIEMDAASNNGV
+310 VDIIEMDAASNNGV

-567 TNILKSKQMFENN
+567 TNILKNKQMFENN
-580 TYTSKNINIENKTPE
+580 TYTSKNIKIENKTPE

>member
-1 MGVSKN
+1 MKYQALYRKYRPKTFD
-7 DVGRPSNKTIIIR
+7 DVYGQQI
-20 RILKV
+20 V
-25 VLLLIIIALAFLI
+25 V
-38 GYNLKDKNSN
+38 
-48 NPIKSSGKKIQSDD
+48 Q
-62 SIKTSKEELQLDDS
+62 
-76 IVKKLYSEIENVS
+76 
-89 FYEKI
+89 
-94 DGNIEDLCAFY
+94 
-105 CEDMTY
+105 
-111 NDMDDNFKMSLVLN
+111 
-125 QFDLEKTNKIKYE
+125 
-138 EIKEKY
+138 
-144 YDIFGNYDI
+144 
-153 ASEFYNY
+153 
-160 NINKLGNVKL
+160 
-170 NKGYY
+170 
-175 QLLGEDVTVDPILG
+175 
-189 TGYTLVSAQKDSSK
+189 TL
-203 IELFIA
+203 
-209 QWYNNADEL
+209 
-218 IETDEP
+218 
-224 IYEYYDTNA
+224 
-233 CGDVKCSAV
+233 
-242 FKSSDVNDSKNV
+242 KNV

-310 VDVIEMDAASNNGV
+310 VDIIEMDAASNNGV

-437 RDAVSM
+437 SM

-458 DVLIL
+458 DVLLL
-463 NGRINDDEIEKFMT
+463 NGRINDNEIEKFMT

-567 TNILKSKQMFENN
+567 TNILKNKQMFENN
-580 TYTSKNINIENKTPE
+580 TYTSKNIKIENKTPE
-595 KVEIKEEKPQTVEVP
+595 KVEIKEEKSQTVEVP
-610 IKETKDYT
+610 IKETKNYT
-618 LYDELMS
+618 LYDELMN

>member
-1 MGVSKN
+1 MKYQALYRKYRPKTFD
-7 DVGRPSNKTIIIR
+7 DVYGQQI
-20 RILKV
+20 V
-25 VLLLIIIALAFLI
+25 V
-38 GYNLKDKNSN
+38 
-48 NPIKSSGKKIQSDD
+48 Q
-62 SIKTSKEELQLDDS
+62 
-76 IVKKLYSEIENVS
+76 
-89 FYEKI
+89 
-94 DGNIEDLCAFY
+94 
-105 CEDMTY
+105 
-111 NDMDDNFKMSLVLN
+111 
-125 QFDLEKTNKIKYE
+125 
-138 EIKEKY
+138 
-144 YDIFGNYDI
+144 
-153 ASEFYNY
+153 
-160 NINKLGNVKL
+160 
-170 NKGYY
+170 
-175 QLLGEDVTVDPILG
+175 
-189 TGYTLVSAQKDSSK
+189 TL
-203 IELFIA
+203 
-209 QWYNNADEL
+209 
-218 IETDEP
+218 
-224 IYEYYDTNA
+224 
-233 CGDVKCSAV
+233 
-242 FKSSDVNDSKNV
+242 KNV

-297 KCDICISNNSNEN
+297 KCDICVSNNLNEN
-310 VDVIEMDAASNNGV
+310 VDIIEMDAASNNGV

-443 LDQLNAYADGNIKYE
+443 LDQLNAYSDGNIKYE
-458 DVLIL
+458 DVLLL
-463 NGRINDDEIEKFMT
+463 NGRINDNEIEKFMT

-580 TYTSKNINIENKTPE
+580 TYTSKNIKIENKTPE

-610 IKETKDYT
+610 IKETKNYT
-618 LYDELMS
+618 LYDELMN

-727 YVEKIKNKEKIDIID
+727 YVEKIKNKEKIDIIN
-742 EEDILN
+742 EEEILN

>member
-1 MGVSKN
+1 MKYQALYRKYRPKTFD
-7 DVGRPSNKTIIIR
+7 DVYGQQI
-20 RILKV
+20 V
-25 VLLLIIIALAFLI
+25 V
-38 GYNLKDKNSN
+38 
-48 NPIKSSGKKIQSDD
+48 Q
-62 SIKTSKEELQLDDS
+62 
-76 IVKKLYSEIENVS
+76 
-89 FYEKI
+89 
-94 DGNIEDLCAFY
+94 
-105 CEDMTY
+105 
-111 NDMDDNFKMSLVLN
+111 
-125 QFDLEKTNKIKYE
+125 
-138 EIKEKY
+138 
-144 YDIFGNYDI
+144 
-153 ASEFYNY
+153 
-160 NINKLGNVKL
+160 
-170 NKGYY
+170 
-175 QLLGEDVTVDPILG
+175 
-189 TGYTLVSAQKDSSK
+189 TL
-203 IELFIA
+203 
-209 QWYNNADEL
+209 
-218 IETDEP
+218 
-224 IYEYYDTNA
+224 
-233 CGDVKCSAV
+233 
-242 FKSSDVNDSKNV
+242 KNV

-297 KCDICISNNSNEN
+297 KCDICVSNNLNEN
-310 VDVIEMDAASNNGV
+310 VDIIEMDAASNNGV

-458 DVLIL
+458 DVLLL

-515 LIKFKLENNS
+515 LIKFKLENNL

-567 TNILKSKQMFENN
+567 TNMLKNKQMFVNN
-580 TYTSKNINIENKTPE
+580 TCTSNNIKIENKTPE
-595 KVEIKEEKPQTVEVP
+595 KVEIKEEKSQTVEVP
-610 IKETKDYT
+610 IKETKNYT
-618 LYDELMS
+618 LYDELMN
-625 IRLNNTLGIADKKS
+625 IRLNNTLGIADKRS

>member
-1 MGVSKN
+1 MKYQALYRKYRPKTFD
-7 DVGRPSNKTIIIR
+7 DVYGQQI
-20 RILKV
+20 V
-25 VLLLIIIALAFLI
+25 V
-38 GYNLKDKNSN
+38 
-48 NPIKSSGKKIQSDD
+48 Q
-62 SIKTSKEELQLDDS
+62 
-76 IVKKLYSEIENVS
+76 
-89 FYEKI
+89 
-94 DGNIEDLCAFY
+94 
-105 CEDMTY
+105 
-111 NDMDDNFKMSLVLN
+111 
-125 QFDLEKTNKIKYE
+125 
-138 EIKEKY
+138 
-144 YDIFGNYDI
+144 
-153 ASEFYNY
+153 
-160 NINKLGNVKL
+160 
-170 NKGYY
+170 
-175 QLLGEDVTVDPILG
+175 
-189 TGYTLVSAQKDSSK
+189 TL
-203 IELFIA
+203 
-209 QWYNNADEL
+209 
-218 IETDEP
+218 
-224 IYEYYDTNA
+224 
-233 CGDVKCSAV
+233 
-242 FKSSDVNDSKNV
+242 KNV

-310 VDVIEMDAASNNGV
+310 VDIIEMDAASNNGV

-333 ITLLPTVSKYK
+333 IALLPTVSKYK

-458 DVLIL
+458 DVLLL

-525 NIVNLIGENK
+525 NIVSLIGENK

-567 TNILKSKQMFENN
+567 TNILKNKQMFENAA
-580 TYTSKNINIENKTPE
+580 YESKNIKIENKTPE

-618 LYDELMS
+618 LYDELMN
-625 IRLNNTLGIADKKS
+625 IRLNNTLGIADKTS

-675 KDGIILTTD
+675 KDGIIFTTD

-693 DNMELLEESLE
+693 DNMKLLEESME